1 MQSQPDNDLTLELDA
16 LQAIGQALARVQDPK
31 TRRRILLW
39 ANERFCEAVETPV
52 EIRQSPEDDPALT
65 VDGIEFFGETAP
77 PDPDEMDVS
86 ITSNVAAIEALDTS
100 DDDQSLDSLLRAFA
114 GDIRRLA
121 TLWQSA

>member
-1 MQSQPDNDLTLELDA
+1 MESQPDNDLTVELDA

-31 TRRRILLW
+31 TRRRIIHW

-65 VDGIEFFGETAP
+65 VDGVELFGETAP
-77 PDPDEMDVS
+77 PDEMDVS
-86 ITSNVAAIEALDTS
+86 ITSTVEAITAVDTS
-100 DDDQSLDSLLRAFA
+100 GDDQSLDSLLRAFA